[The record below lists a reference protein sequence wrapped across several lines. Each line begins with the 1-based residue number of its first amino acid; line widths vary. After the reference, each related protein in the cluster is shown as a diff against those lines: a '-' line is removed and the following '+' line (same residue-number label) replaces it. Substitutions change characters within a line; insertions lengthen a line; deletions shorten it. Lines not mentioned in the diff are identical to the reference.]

1 MRGPQSTADAALE
14 TLVKDQMAGAKPEA
28 IGDVTAITGMLA
40 RVAYADRSY
49 DGSEQDRVREE
60 LSMVLGFSEDQIDVV
75 CNALR
80 SNIQALGSGPT
91 RHFTSVLRDQF
102 DAHMCADTVKALLEL
117 AIADRALKDSELS
130 LIRRIG
136 HELGVDGELVERL
149 IAHLKAQAQRS

>member
-1 MRGPQSTADAALE
+1 MRGTRSTADAALE
-14 TLVKDQMAGAKPEA
+14 TLVKDQMAGAKPESVA
-28 IGDVTAITGMLA
+28 VVTAISGLLA

-60 LSMVLGFSEDQIDVV
+60 LSMVLGFSDDQIDVV

-91 RHFTSVLRDQF
+91 RHFTSVLRHQF

-136 HELGVDGELVERL
+136 HELGVDGALVERL
-149 IAHLKAQAQRS
+149 IAHLKAQNQCS